1 MTEVNFL
8 QRHYIYARPAM
19 DALAHTAL
27 EFKFSQCEYI
37 AITRGNIKMKKVAA
51 EGANRDASY
60 VGKLFR
66 FIRQA
71 VSQQSNEPNLH
82 SKQVRSLGFGGSE
95 GRALR

>member
-1 MTEVNFL
+1 
-8 QRHYIYARPAM
+8 M

-27 EFKFSQCEYI
+27 EFKFSQCEHI

>member
-1 MTEVNFL
+1 
-8 QRHYIYARPAM
+8 M
-19 DALAHTAL
+19 DAFYSM
-27 EFKFSQCEYI
+27 EFKFSQCEHI
-37 AITRGNIKMKKVAA
+37 AITRENKRSIKMKKVAA

-95 GRALR
+95 GRTLR